1 MLNIKGFG
9 VCEYESL
16 DELLFEIAC
25 CKSLL
30 LKGWCQ
36 GTERDSCGRVC
47 ALGAV
52 RDIMTEML
60 NRGLVVRLLY
70 QVLCSRDAYFGNL
83 GAATAVATFNDAPG
97 RTVEEV
103 VKLFDDAVLLVKGLV
118 Q

>member
-1 MLNIKGFG
+1 MLNIKGYG
-9 VCEYESL
+9 VCEYSSL
-16 DELLFEIAC
+16 DELLFEVEC

-52 RDIMTEML
+52 RDITTEFA

-83 GAATAVATFNDAPG
+83 GASSAVATFNDAPG
-97 RTVEEV
+97 RTVAEV
-103 VKLFDDAVLLVKGLV
+103 VALFDDAALLVKGLV
-118 Q
+118 L